1 MKNTVTQVSEN
12 LIPQV
17 KKYSNV
23 LSYLSDYFEYRKASD
38 KKFTYDLWS
47 AELGFKSRSFM
58 YLICS
63 GRRPLTTPF
72 VNTLAKSLNL
82 SLVEKNH
89 LLLLACYQRAKTS
102 DLKAIFFDKILENL
116 EQTENRM
123 NAIQYSKFIGSS
135 TMPLVKMIL
144 SFDDIKG
151 TEAEIL
157 SILPIDK
164 KTLSKDLIELEKMN
178 LIKKTY
184 LETTKDIIWKATS
197 KAFHVPDDRSNDIMD
212 LFNFKTMNEAADLS
226 MQKDLFKKFRSIL
239 FAIDPKDHE
248 LLLVEIENFLS
259 KMKNRFGY
267 NDIQGKHIMKLNLQA
282 YPMTKV
288 SHSF

>member
-1 MKNTVTQVSEN
+1 MNNTDTQISEN
-12 LIPQV
+12 LVPQI

-23 LSYLSDYFEYRKASD
+23 LSYLSDYFEYRKGTDS
-38 KKFTYDLWS
+38 KFTYDLWS

-63 GRRPLTTPF
+63 GRRTLTPPF

-116 EQTENRM
+116 EQTENQM
-123 NAIQYSKFIGSS
+123 NAIQFSKFVGSS

-164 KTLSKDLIELEKMN
+164 KTLAKDLIELEKMD
-178 LIKKTY
+178 LIKKTHM
-184 LETTKDIIWKATS
+184 ESTQDIIWKATS
-197 KAFHVPDDRSNDIMD
+197 KAFHIPDDRSNDIMD
-212 LFNFKTMNEAADLS
+212 LFHFRTMNEAADLS
-226 MQKDLFKKFRSIL
+226 MQKNMFKKFRSIL
-239 FAIDPKDHE
+239 FAIDPKDHK
-248 LLLVEIENFLS
+248 LLLSEIESFLS

-267 NDIQGKHIMKLNLQA
+267 NDIKGKHIVKLNLQA
-282 YPMTKV
+282 YPTTKV
-288 SHSF
+288 SNSF

>member
-1 MKNTVTQVSEN
+1 MSIKVYQNLEN
-12 LIPQV
+12 LAPRI

-23 LSYLSDYFEYRKASD
+23 LIYLSDYFDYRKKID
-38 KKFTYDLWS
+38 NQFTYDLWS
-47 AELGFKSRSFM
+47 SELGFKSRSFM

-72 VNTLAKSLNL
+72 VNTLAQFLNL
-82 SLVEKNH
+82 NLAEKNH
-89 LLLLACYQRAKTS
+89 LLILACYQRAKTA

-116 EQTENRM
+116 EQTENQM
-123 NAIQYSKFIGSS
+123 SAVQYAKFVGSA

-151 TEAEIL
+151 TEAELL

-164 KTLSKDLIELEKMN
+164 KSLMKDLIELEKMD

-184 LETTKDIIWKATS
+184 VEATKDIIWKATS

-212 LFNFKTMNEAADLS
+212 LFNFRTMNEAADLS
-226 MQKDLFKKFRSIL
+226 MQKDLFKRFRSIL
-239 FAIDPKDHE
+239 FAIDPRDHE

-282 YPMTKV
+282 YPVTKV
-288 SHSF
+288 SHSL